1 MNLDQIKWRLLDEKM
16 FKKVIAVL
24 KDRLVY
30 HQNVWSYALL
40 HKDVE
45 AAREYLHNV
54 SWLVASCQ
62 PVLHSALLDVEWQGN
77 YEHLEYS
84 PLVNERAHR
93 KKNRGGGADI
103 DNPQFR
109 QQYQMFLEVLAYKP
123 SLDASDLLALT
134 YYLVLQDRVDEV
146 YHTLFHQPY
155 KSILTTPS
163 PQQAL
168 QVFQGIPHPSAETG
182 KGKEKEGDGR
192 KGVQASNCEIQY
204 DYLQAY
210 LDFFS
215 EKPSIARDIALKY
228 KEYPIP
234 AWNKRYVFNLL

>member
-1 MNLDQIKWRLLDEKM
+1 
-16 FKKVIAVL
+16 
-24 KDRLVY
+24 
-30 HQNVWSYALL
+30 
-40 HKDVE
+40 
-45 AAREYLHNV
+45 
-54 SWLVASCQ
+54 
-62 PVLHSALLDVEWQGN
+62 
-77 YEHLEYS
+77 
-84 PLVNERAHR
+84 
-93 KKNRGGGADI
+93 
-103 DNPQFR
+103 
-109 QQYQMFLEVLAYKP
+109 
-123 SLDASDLLALT
+123 LDASDLLALT

-146 YHTLFHQPY
+146 HNTLLHP
-155 KSILTTPS
+155 ICRLTIPS

-228 KEYPIP
+228 KDYPIP
-234 AWNKRYVFNLL
+234 AWNKRYENNLFL